1 VPSHN
6 RITATTKQFT
16 VVLVALALLLP
27 LTGWLVV
34 QIQSPQ
40 VESEAYDNLA
50 AIARLKTN
58 QIESWLG
65 ERQKNGEVLSAD
77 ADFSRHVATLLASSA
92 PHQQAH
98 EAVVRRLTSLCWSY
112 NYDSIELL
120 DLNGGVLASGGE
132 PADVPLS
139 MGDMVRQM
147 EDSGRALRLEPNVNA
162 LGQAQLRWLLPVF
175 DVDGPQRRLIAL
187 VLMRVSL
194 ERFLF
199 PEMQVWPTSSPSG
212 ETLLVTREGD
222 MAVFMNEPRHR
233 GDAAMKLRLPLS
245 DAASPAAVALKTNQ
259 PGIVSGLDYRGVAV
273 LSAYRPVDGTPWRV
287 LAKIDK
293 SEVLAPVRVLAL
305 WISIVTLLAIM
316 ALGVVLALFL
326 RQLGRVQR
334 LEVRAEK
341 AKSDQLMER
350 FFSLPFIGIAT
361 GDLTRASWSRFND
374 HFCTIVGCS
383 AQELGTV
390 GWPDLVAPADGRA
403 DLSAYEQLMR
413 GDIDA
418 YAVDRRIKRRD
429 GTEVFVSMQLRALA
443 DEEGLL
449 PRCIIMLQD
458 ITYRHQAEL
467 KIKRQSQLY
476 AALSECNQAIAHCTT
491 QDQLFARVCQT
502 AVTLGGMKMAW
513 IGLLDPATQRV
524 LSAASFGATALA
536 LEGVEVSA
544 SADSEFGQGSA
555 GTAIREDRPVWIQD
569 FLNSP
574 ATAPWHAIGTSD
586 HWHATAS
593 IPLHRQ
599 GQVIGVFVLVAGEV
613 NAFDQAAQNLLME
626 IGSDVDF
633 ALENFERE
641 AQRQRTEQL
650 LHQSQT
656 LLELALKG
664 SSDAPWD
671 WDLVAQRL
679 EYSPQGWHMLG
690 YGLDDAAHDVG
701 PWKTLIHPQ
710 DRSLFD
716 SLQPP
721 EFASDATVI
730 VREFRLRH
738 KAGHYVPVLS
748 RGYISRDEAGRA
760 VRVTGT
766 NMDLTAQHQ
775 VRQAEALRPFVLELI
790 ASRLGIDQILERL
803 MQKLE
808 ELLPSSFGA
817 SWLLDRQANIL
828 YPGAAPG
835 LSDLLDHAHGALAIG
850 EALHAGDQ
858 VSFSPVEARALELV
872 DSPLRSNFNAMAQET
887 GLLACW
893 SVPMLSS
900 TGQVLGVLDLH
911 RKREGEPAETELKL
925 IDMVSQFAGLA
936 IERKASEAQE
946 RLAAQVFSQSRDG
959 IVITDAQCHILLV
972 NPAFSVITG
981 YSAAEALGRNPSLL
995 ASGRHDR
1002 EFYAGMW
1009 QGIHTQGLWHGEIWN
1024 RRKSGEVY
1032 PQWITINR
1040 MVNSF
1045 DEVTHYIGMFS
1056 DISQRKSDEE
1066 RIKWMAHFEPLTG
1079 LPNRAL
1085 MTDRFEH
1092 ALSIAQRNGESMA
1105 LMFLDLDHFKNIND
1119 SLGHGA
1125 GDELL
1130 IGVARRIRQQ
1140 VREQD
1145 TVARLGGDEFVM
1157 VLPGTDADG
1166 AAHLAQ
1172 KLLDGIAKPF
1182 LVGQHELSV
1191 TPSVGIAMYPQDGH
1205 DLKALA
1211 QHAEVAMYRVK
1222 QDGRNAYRFFAPEM
1236 QSHLARTLL
1245 LEGALRRALE
1255 RNQLTLHY
1263 QPQLCLRTGR
1273 AIGVEALLRWNH
1285 PELGMVSPAE
1295 FIPIAEKSGLILPIG
1310 EWVLRTAVAQMS
1322 SWIDSGFEPIIMAV
1336 NLSPVQFRHPN
1347 LPELV
1352 SRILD
1357 EIGLPP
1363 KYLELE
1369 LTEGVASDDPVGA
1382 IAIMGDLR
1390 ARGVRMSI
1398 DDFGTGYSSL
1408 SYLKRFSVY
1417 KLKIDQ
1423 SFVRDITVDPED
1435 KAIVSAIISMAG
1447 SLGLQTIAEGV
1458 ETLEQLD
1465 FLRAQ
1470 GCDEVQGYFCSRPLT
1485 ASDCENYLLRHVIQP
1500 AF

>member
-1 VPSHN
+1 
-6 RITATTKQFT
+6 
-16 VVLVALALLLP
+16 
-27 LTGWLVV
+27 
-34 QIQSPQ
+34 
-40 VESEAYDNLA
+40 
-50 AIARLKTN
+50 
-58 QIESWLG
+58 
-65 ERQKNGEVLSAD
+65 
-77 ADFSRHVATLLASSA
+77 
-92 PHQQAH
+92 
-98 EAVVRRLTSLCWSY
+98 
-112 NYDSIELL
+112 
-120 DLNGGVLASGGE
+120 
-132 PADVPLS
+132 
-139 MGDMVRQM
+139 
-147 EDSGRALRLEPNVNA
+147 
-162 LGQAQLRWLLPVF
+162 
-175 DVDGPQRRLIAL
+175 
-187 VLMRVSL
+187 
-194 ERFLF
+194 
-199 PEMQVWPTSSPSG
+199 
-212 ETLLVTREGD
+212 
-222 MAVFMNEPRHR
+222 
-233 GDAAMKLRLPLS
+233 
-245 DAASPAAVALKTNQ
+245 
-259 PGIVSGLDYRGVAV
+259 
-273 LSAYRPVDGTPWRV
+273 
-287 LAKIDK
+287 
-293 SEVLAPVRVLAL
+293 
-305 WISIVTLLAIM
+305 
-316 ALGVVLALFL
+316 
-326 RQLGRVQR
+326 
-334 LEVRAEK
+334 
-341 AKSDQLMER
+341 
-350 FFSLPFIGIAT
+350 
-361 GDLTRASWSRFND
+361 
-374 HFCTIVGCS
+374 
-383 AQELGTV
+383 
-390 GWPDLVAPADGRA
+390 
-403 DLSAYEQLMR
+403 
-413 GDIDA
+413 
-418 YAVDRRIKRRD
+418 
-429 GTEVFVSMQLRALA
+429 
-443 DEEGLL
+443 
-449 PRCIIMLQD
+449 
-458 ITYRHQAEL
+458 
-467 KIKRQSQLY
+467 
-476 AALSECNQAIAHCTT
+476 
-491 QDQLFARVCQT
+491 
-502 AVTLGGMKMAW
+502 
-513 IGLLDPATQRV
+513 
-524 LSAASFGATALA
+524 
-536 LEGVEVSA
+536 
-544 SADSEFGQGSA
+544 
-555 GTAIREDRPVWIQD
+555 
-569 FLNSP
+569 
-574 ATAPWHAIGTSD
+574 
-586 HWHATAS
+586 
-593 IPLHRQ
+593 
-599 GQVIGVFVLVAGEV
+599 
-613 NAFDQAAQNLLME
+613 
-626 IGSDVDF
+626 
-633 ALENFERE
+633 
-641 AQRQRTEQL
+641 
-650 LHQSQT
+650 
-656 LLELALKG
+656 
-664 SSDAPWD
+664 
-671 WDLVAQRL
+671 
-679 EYSPQGWHMLG
+679 
-690 YGLDDAAHDVG
+690 
-701 PWKTLIHPQ
+701 
-710 DRSLFD
+710 
-716 SLQPP
+716 
-721 EFASDATVI
+721 
-730 VREFRLRH
+730 
-738 KAGHYVPVLS
+738 
-748 RGYISRDEAGRA
+748 
-760 VRVTGT
+760 
-766 NMDLTAQHQ
+766 
-775 VRQAEALRPFVLELI
+775 
-790 ASRLGIDQILERL
+790 
-803 MQKLE
+803 
-808 ELLPSSFGA
+808 
-817 SWLLDRQANIL
+817 
-828 YPGAAPG
+828 
-835 LSDLLDHAHGALAIG
+835 
-850 EALHAGDQ
+850 
-858 VSFSPVEARALELV
+858 
-872 DSPLRSNFNAMAQET
+872 
-887 GLLACW
+887 
-893 SVPMLSS
+893 
-900 TGQVLGVLDLH
+900 
-911 RKREGEPAETELKL
+911 
-925 IDMVSQFAGLA
+925 
-936 IERKASEAQE
+936 
-946 RLAAQVFSQSRDG
+946 
-959 IVITDAQCHILLV
+959 
-972 NPAFSVITG
+972 
-981 YSAAEALGRNPSLL
+981 
-995 ASGRHDR
+995 
-1002 EFYAGMW
+1002 
-1009 QGIHTQGLWHGEIWN
+1009 EIWN

-1032 PQWITINR
+1032 PQWITINP